1 MTTAVTAP
9 SENEDTM
16 LDIAIIGAG
25 PAGLSTAL
33 RLQQKGFRPRI
44 YESVAELKPLGVG
57 IDVKVYGT
65 QELDEL
71 GLLDQF
77 RAISVDAQESIF
89 YNNHGQ
95 EIYAERC
102 GVHMG
107 YLYEQRFVHRG
118 YLQMLMYR
126 TVLERL
132 GDDAVVQGARCLGYA
147 GDDTGV
153 TLELGHADGT
163 RSQVRA
169 DVVIAADGIR
179 SAVRRQLHPQSAEPV
194 YSGITMWRGT
204 TLMPPF
210 KTGGTI
216 LHIGAPS
223 VSSMIVYPIA
233 NDFEGTGLTLVNW
246 VVEATRDET
255 VEDWNQVGSVAEI
268 LPLYDDCDLGFLD
281 VQAMLRDAREV
292 YLFPL
297 IRHDPLDSWVD
308 GRVALAG
315 DAAHAMYPR
324 GGNGACQSIVDG
336 HVIADKLASIADP
349 AAALRAYQDDRL
361 EAVNRI
367 VLSHRGEGYE
377 VIRRMVEERTGG
389 QRFDDI
395 EQVLPLAEAD
405 AIFSKYH
412 ALVGQPRPGYAAGEA
427 TGFRTADAQAGQPGR
442 A

>member
-1 MTTAVTAP
+1 
-9 SENEDTM
+9 M
-16 LDIAIIGAG
+16 LDIAIVGAG
-25 PAGLSTAL
+25 PCGLATAL
-33 RLQQKGFRPRI
+33 RLHQRGFRPRI
-44 YESVAELKPLGVG
+44 YESVAELQPLGVG

-65 QELDEL
+65 RELDEL
-71 GLLDQF
+71 GLLEEF
-77 RAISVDAQESIF
+77 RAISVDAEESIF

-118 YLQMLMYR
+118 YLQMLLHR
-126 TVLERL
+126 TVLDRL
-132 GDDAVVQGARCLGYA
+132 GPDALVPGARCVGYTNGDDAV
-147 GDDTGV
+147 
-153 TLELGHADGT
+153 TLDLRHADGRT
-163 RSQVRA
+163 SQVVA
-169 DVVIAADGIR
+169 DVVVAADGIK
-179 SAVRRQLHPQSAEPV
+179 SAVRRQMHPDSSRPT

-204 TLMPPF
+204 TLMEPF
-210 KTGGTI
+210 RGGHTI

-233 NDFEGTGLTLVNW
+233 DDFEGSGLTLVNW
-246 VVEATRDET
+246 VVEATRGES
-255 VEDWNQVGSVAEI
+255 VEDWNQTGTVDEVLGY
-268 LPLYDDCDLGFLD
+268 YDDCDLGFLD
-281 VQAMLRDAREV
+281 VRQMLRDAREV

-297 IRHDPLDSWVD
+297 IRHEPLDRWVD
-308 GRVALAG
+308 GRVVLAG

-336 HVIADKLASIADP
+336 RVIAEKLATTDDP
-349 AAALRAYQDDRL
+349 VAALHAYQDERL

-367 VLSHRGEGYE
+367 VLAHRGEGYE

-389 QRFDDI
+389 RRFDDI

-405 AIFSKYH
+405 AIFSRYH

-427 TGFRTADAQAGQPGR
+427 TGFRTAGAESR
-442 A
+442 

>member
-1 MTTAVTAP
+1 MTTVVTP
-9 SENEDTM
+9 PGKNEDTM

-25 PAGLSTAL
+25 PSGLATAL
-33 RLQQKGFRPRI
+33 RLHQKGFRPRI
-44 YESVAELKPLGVG
+44 YESVVELKPLGVG

-71 GLLDQF
+71 GLLEEF
-77 RAISVDAQESIF
+77 RAISVDAKESIF

-118 YLQMLMYR
+118 HLQMLLHR

-132 GDDAVVQGARCLGYA
+132 GQDAVVTGARCLGYVNEA
-147 GDDTGV
+147 DGV
-153 TLELGHADGT
+153 TLDLQHPDGT
-163 RSQVRA
+163 SSQVRA
-169 DVVIAADGIR
+169 DVVIAADGIK
-179 SAVRRQLHPQSAEPV
+179 SVVRQQMHPESSNPV

-204 TLMPPF
+204 TLMDPF
-210 KTGGTI
+210 ATGGTI

-223 VSSMIVYPIA
+223 ISSMIVYPIA
-233 NDFEGTGLTLVNW
+233 EDFEGTGKVLVNW
-246 VVEATRDET
+246 VVEATRDES
-255 VEDWNQVGSVAEI
+255 VEDWNQRGTVEEV
-268 LPLYDDCDLGFLD
+268 LPYYDDCDLPFLD
-281 VQAMLRDAREV
+281 VRQMLRDAREV

-297 IRHDPLDSWVD
+297 IRHEPLESWVD

-324 GGNGACQSIVDG
+324 GGNGACQAIVDG
-336 HVIADKLASIADP
+336 RVIAEKLATHDDP
-349 AAALRAYQDDRL
+349 GEALKAYEAERL

-367 VLSHRGEGYE
+367 VLAHRGEGYE

-389 QRFDDI
+389 QRFDDV

-412 ALVGQPRPGYAAGEA
+412 SLVGQPRPGFEAGEP
-427 TGFRTADAQAGQPGR
+427 TGFRTAYAPAR
-442 A
+442 